1 MAHLPVSATKSE
13 KKSVCHSIVLHIFGI
28 CSMCLYDVTLCSQTN
43 PAFSL
48 KHTHLSEKK
57 LEMLLIW
64 CKNAISYTRH
74 CECVAADQGGHH
86 HWSFVCHAIKL
97 IEYMVWGKKMKKYL
111 NFVAPLFPEIPESAA
126 KDEGLVK
133 RRGLKQSLLQQ
144 DVYVRLLVVWL

>member
-1 MAHLPVSATKSE
+1 
-13 KKSVCHSIVLHIFGI
+13 
-28 CSMCLYDVTLCSQTN
+28 
-43 PAFSL
+43 
-48 KHTHLSEKK
+48 
-57 LEMLLIW
+57 MLLIW

-86 HWSFVCHAIKL
+86 RGENTGQCVISAFVCHAIKL
-97 IEYMVWGKKMKKYL
+97 IEYMVWGKKLKKYL